1 MFNVVLLMNCD
12 YVSGKKKKKIK
23 TYKKGGFKNF
33 IRQFWLINLNYFLIP
48 IAYKYNYSVLY
59 T

>member
-23 TYKKGGFKNF
+23 TYKKGGFKN
-33 IRQFWLINLNYFLIP
+33 QCFL
-48 IAYKYNYSVLY
+48 YDNSG
-59 T
+59 